1 MKLSIAFFFLLSLL
15 LLGDI
20 AISHGRSRKEEGEY
34 WKKIMKEEALPEML
48 KELLLEDDDSS
59 IVEYN
64 NKQQKEHFT
73 TNFDPHPNAIIY
85 HAHAHAHAHNSNPTL
100 PNLSP

>member
-15 LLGDI
+15 LLGDLT
-20 AISHGRSRKEEGEY
+20 HGRSRKEEGEY

-48 KELLLEDDDSS
+48 KELLIEADDPSS
-59 IVEYN
+59 MVEYNN
-64 NKQQKEHFT
+64 NKQQKEHFL

-85 HAHAHAHAHNSNPTL
+85 HAHAHAHNSNPTAL

>member
-1 MKLSIAFFFLLSLL
+1 
-15 LLGDI
+15 
-20 AISHGRSRKEEGEY
+20 
-34 WKKIMKEEALPEML
+34 MKEEALPEML

-100 PNLSP
+100 PNLSPWILLISQTYPSKNHKNVSSF